1 MRPWSAWASVAM
13 SYAMHKQVHPPTG
26 VDHACAAYFTHPIGD
41 GGPPN
46 LIVTQA
52 NHLTVF
58 AIRRESSTA
67 TDAQLGAR
75 AVARAK
81 QTASA
86 DAGVGADVEVSLE
99 VVAEFDLHGTVGSLC
114 ALRRRF
120 GAPRNQR
127 DALCVAVRENKLSVV
142 EFDPATQSLVNS
154 SLHSWETPT
163 GAGGVPSAHRVAP
176 LPPLAVADPEGR
188 CAAVLLRGE
197 GGSRLALLPAVEGE
211 SFGGEEEADASDAS
225 DAEDAEDDTDAR
237 RASTTTV
244 GGDVR
249 ARGTAASVK
258 DSYVLDLAR
267 EMKISGARDVVF
279 LHGYGEPTIL
289 VLHEKKPTWAGR
301 LALVADTCA
310 VSAITLDLDNKRH
323 AVIWRR
329 DALPHSC
336 YRLCAMPEPLGGAL
350 VLSQNFIMHESQ
362 ESSRA
367 LALNPLAGGNT
378 GWDDAAKA
386 AHKAAAAAAALAT
399 TAGNAA
405 AQDPSLANPPA
416 ALASREGTESA
427 LGVSVEMDAAH
438 AAVVSEKRVL
448 LTTKQG
454 ALMLLTLRV
463 EGRRLARHGAMHL
476 RRAGGAVLSSGMC
489 LVTRRLLFLGSRVGD
504 SLLVSMHEKDPALT
518 QALPPAGPAA
528 AAAPEAA
535 P

>member
-1 MRPWSAWASVAM
+1 LRPWSARASLAM

-75 AVARAK
+75 AVAQAK
-81 QTASA
+81 QTANA
-86 DAGVGADVEVSLE
+86 DASVGADVEVSLE
-99 VVAEFDLHGTVGSLC
+99 VVAEFDLQGTVGSLC

-127 DALCVAVRENKLSVV
+127 DALCIAVRENKLSVV

-163 GAGGVPSAHRVAP
+163 GLGGVPSAHRVAP

-211 SFGGEEEADASDAS
+211 SFGGEELVDVDEELDEADDAGEGVFS
-225 DAEDAEDDTDAR
+225 HKNNSR
-237 RASTTTV
+237 G

-267 EMKISGARDVVF
+267 EMKISGVRDAAF

-301 LALVADTCA
+301 LALVNDTC
-310 VSAITLDLDNKRH
+310 VLSAITLDLDNKRH

-329 DALPHSC
+329 DRLPHSS

-367 LALNPLAGGNT
+367 LALNPLAGG
-378 GWDDAAKA
+378 DAGDESARNA
-386 AHKAAAAAAALAT
+386 ARAAAEAAALAT

-405 AQDPSLANPPA
+405 A
-416 ALASREGTESA
+416 
-427 LGVSVEMDAAH
+427 
-438 AAVVSEKRVL
+438 
-448 LTTKQG
+448 
-454 ALMLLTLRV
+454 
-463 EGRRLARHGAMHL
+463 
-476 RRAGGAVLSSGMC
+476 
-489 LVTRRLLFLGSRVGD
+489 
-504 SLLVSMHEKDPALT
+504 
-518 QALPPAGPAA
+518 
-528 AAAPEAA
+528 
-535 P
+535 